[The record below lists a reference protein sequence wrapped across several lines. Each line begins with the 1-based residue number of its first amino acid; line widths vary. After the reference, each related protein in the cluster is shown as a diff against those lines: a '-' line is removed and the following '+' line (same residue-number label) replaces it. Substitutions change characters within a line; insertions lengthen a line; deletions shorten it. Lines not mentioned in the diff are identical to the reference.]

1 MKSLNF
7 LSPENIGVL
16 EETAVSDGRHV
27 CVYDGPDR
35 VQVEFIAMK
44 S

>member
-7 LSPENIGVL
+7 LSLENIGVL
-16 EETAVSDGRHV
+16 EETAVSEGRRV
-27 CVYDGPDR
+27 CFYDGPDR

>member
-7 LSPENIGVL
+7 LLPENIGGL
-16 EETAVSDGRHV
+16 EETAVSDGRRV
-27 CVYDGPDR
+27 CFDDGPDR
-35 VQVEFIAMK
+35 VQVEFFAMK

>member
-16 EETAVSDGRHV
+16 EETTVSEGQRV
-27 CVYDGPDR
+27 CFDDGPDR
-35 VQVEFIAMK
+35 VRL
-44 S
+44 SLLR

>member
-1 MKSLNF
+1 MKRLNF
-7 LSPENIGVL
+7 LSPENIDGL
-16 EETAVSDGRHV
+16 EETAVSGGRRV
-27 CVYDGPDR
+27 CFYDRLDR

>member
-1 MKSLNF
+1 MKRLNF
-7 LSPENIGVL
+7 LSPENIGGL
-16 EETAVSDGRHV
+16 EETAVSGGRHG
-27 CVYDGPDR
+27 CFYDGPHR